1 MLPAIPQRLLNNLDR
16 IRCDFPSMEAPE
28 RLSGF
33 EIEIPRLV
41 ARGYNN
47 REIAG
52 NGKELHCG
60 VHFS

>member
-1 MLPAIPQRLLNNLDR
+1 
-16 IRCDFPSMEAPE
+16 MEAPE